1 MTASEP
7 TGAEWPEYR
16 IAAKGLAAD
25 PENKIHTDEVARTL
39 GFSGGLVGGTTI
51 YAYMTHPLV
60 ERLGE
65 AWFRSG
71 RAELTL
77 FKPAYSGDLLTVRT
91 HQASGREEQGS
102 IVVRA
107 MNEQGV
113 ELARLET
120 SLGATL
126 PPPDPRA
133 ATEGL
138 AKPHGA
144 EKPLVSW
151 DGIVLGDPFWAMP
164 WKPGEEENREW
175 TDRVGETLALYRG
188 GEGAPLHPGLVLQ
201 AANDIFKENFLLP
214 AWIHVSS
221 QITFREVLRV
231 GQSLEV
237 RAVPVEKFEKKGH
250 QFVELIVGII
260 SRGNLALEVRHKA
273 IFKVAEPV

>member
-1 MTASEP
+1 MTATES

-16 IAAKGLAAD
+16 VTAKGLGAN

-39 GFSGGLVGGTTI
+39 GFSGGLVGGTTV

-65 AWFRSG
+65 AWFSRG

-77 FKPAYSGDLLTVRT
+77 FKPAYNGDLLNIRVLGNPR
-91 HQASGREEQGS
+91 GEGQGS

-107 MNEQGV
+107 MNEQGL

-120 SLGATL
+120 RTGAIL

-133 ATEGL
+133 AIE
-138 AKPHGA
+138 APSKPHGA

-151 DGIVLGDPFWAMP
+151 DGIVPGDPFWAMP
-164 WKPGEEENREW
+164 WNPGEKENREW
-175 TDRVGETLALYRG
+175 TDGVGEVLPLYQG

-201 AANDIFKENFLLP
+201 AANNVFKENFLLP
-214 AWIHVSS
+214 AWIHVAS

-231 GQSLEV
+231 GQPLEV
-237 RAVPVEKFEKKGH
+237 RALPVEKYEKKAH
-250 QFVELIVGII
+250 HFVDLYVAMLSG
-260 SRGNLALEVRHKA
+260 GNLALEVRHKA
-273 IFKVAEPV
+273 IFKVAERA